1 MRYSASATALIALTV
16 LCLTSCS
23 VSRRAS
29 SCERLLRTEAT
40 TRDTV
45 WEQVLVAVHD
55 TLREVTTITLQQN
68 DQGDTLKLVQVT
80 DRTRASRS
88 HDLREKKERTE
99 VRVDTVY
106 VEKTDTLTV
115 NSKPYSLNPQPSP
128 LNSLK
133 WIFGI
138 LCLLIVL
145 VITIKVCLRKA
156 L

>member
-23 VSRRAS
+23 VSRKAS
-29 SCERLLRTEAT
+29 SSERLLRTETT

-45 WEQVLVAVHD
+45 WQQVVVAVYD

-88 HDLREKKERTE
+88 SDLREKKDER
-99 VRVDTVY
+99 
-106 VEKTDTLTV
+106 K
-115 NSKPYSLNPQPSP
+115 
-128 LNSLK
+128 
-133 WIFGI
+133 
-138 LCLLIVL
+138 
-145 VITIKVCLRKA
+145 
-156 L
+156 